1 MSVLRI
7 VPILLGLTATAAWAA
22 PANGTFEFKITSAR
36 ANGSMKVAVSGKNVR
51 SDMNVTAAGMGAMQM
66 SMLMKGDKAFM
77 LNSKD
82 KQYSELDMG
91 AHQPSRNDQK
101 FSVKKI
107 GPEKV
112 GQWSALHVVVT
123 DERGDA
129 TDMWVTKDIDI
140 GRSIFELLGQRQ
152 GGDDGVT
159 KALAAAGA
167 DGFPVKVVS
176 AKSGSTMELVSHT
189 KSAPAA
195 ALFEI
200 PADWKKA
207 DAASVAAGSLPP
219 EARRQM
225 EEAMKKLTP
234 EQRKMM
240 EEAMKAQAQ

>member
-1 MSVLRI
+1 MSILRVI
-7 VPILLGLTATAAWAA
+7 PLLLGLTATAAAAA
-22 PANGTFEFKITSAR
+22 PASGTFEYKITSTR
-36 ANGSMKVAVSGKNVR
+36 ANGAMKIAVSGKNVR
-51 SDMNVTAAGMGAMQM
+51 SDMDVTATGMGAMQM

-77 LNSKD
+77 LNAKD
-82 KQYSELDMG
+82 KQYSELDLSE
-91 AHQPSRNDQK
+91 HKPTRNDQK
-101 FSVKKI
+101 FTVKKV

-123 DERGDA
+123 DERGDT

-159 KALAAAGA
+159 KALVAAGA
-167 DGFPVKVVS
+167 DGFPVKIVS
-176 AKSGSTMELVSHT
+176 TKSGSTMELVSHN

-195 ALFEI
+195 ALFDI

-240 EEAMKAQAQ
+240 EEAMKSQQR